1 LFDNGVAA
9 NFVIEIS
16 IDTKTNNNDKHMETK
31 NLFETFTNAQ
41 KQAVENMNSAT
52 ENMKSMFSENVNSD
66 FFKKWY
72 DSQMSFFNNN
82 GEKQNEQSYGV
93 LQCMDEQPVGSC

>member
-1 LFDNGVAA
+1 
-9 NFVIEIS
+9 
-16 IDTKTNNNDKHMETK
+16 METK

-82 GEKQNEQSYGV
+82 GENKMNNPMEFYNVWMNNQSEAAKSWMGNMPMNNMMN
-93 LQCMDEQPVGSC
+93 MDSP